1 MAAAAK
7 MGGSIKTRRRASLPQ
22 TAKRKTEQA
31 MEARLATLDRGTPR
45 YQSLATAISFK
56 RSWLQLAAQLS
67 EIDRTSQYRE
77 WGYRTFDAY
86 ARHEL
91 HLRKETAQKL
101 LRSFNFLNS
110 HEREVLE
117 RDTGENVVPL
127 PSYQALDV
135 LAEARDNP
143 ALAET
148 DYKDLRDQVFR
159 EDPTAAQV
167 RKFVR
172 ERAPDESRR
181 KQADPQERL
190 RKSLSLA
197 ERLYGLLCEDES
209 VPDALPRKVEEVVGG
224 LRKLLDDE

>member
-7 MGGSIKTRRRASLPQ
+7 KGRSLKTRRRASLPQ
-22 TAKRKTEQA
+22 TAKSKTEQA